1 MNANPMACGNCG
13 APDDGSEV
21 ICKFCHQ
28 PVSAQVQASAI
39 QCGQCNHLNRWG
51 RQQCIRCNAWVVIQ
65 CVFCGSLSPRT
76 VAACMHCN
84 EAFAG
89 SWERKQQR
97 EAAQQTQEA
106 EQVLGAVAAIA
117 GSVFLGGIG
126 GRRW

>member
-1 MNANPMACGNCG
+1 MNANLLACSTCG
-13 APDDGSEV
+13 APDDGTEV
-21 ICKFCHQ
+21 LCKFCHQ
-28 PVSAQVQASAI
+28 AVSAQVQASAI

-51 RQQCIRCNAWVVIQ
+51 RQQCTRCNAWIVVQ

-76 VAACMHCN
+76 MAACMQCN

-97 EAAQQTQEA
+97 ESQKQVQEA
-106 EQVLGAVAAIA
+106 EQVLGAVASIA

-126 GRRW
+126 RRW